1 MRKSLASPPDR
12 PLAWPNRPRRAR
24 ADDQVPR
31 ADLHNHFC
39 ARQEPLTVQVS
50 SAAGAPAS
58 RGAVWSAA
66 LQEYPLLRVVLPAA
80 LARPGD
86 PVAGERVSKSHDGA
100 RDIAREIAG
109 ALSGPRARFSDELLV
124 CELELTTDAEVTE
137 TAVHHLA
144 AQYGWAAR
152 WLATVADAE
161 RLSHPAGAFCS
172 GQVLRGL
179 ATDLD
184 QTAATLTAAVP
195 TAGQLLHLYRRLVW
209 IFSAEFDTSDRGPE
223 DAAAEGAGYL
233 LTLGPGAL
241 LPRDYCLRLVYT
253 LEQSAPAQAAVAA
266 ANARERLRYTAT
278 LPRCRAVRALQRR
291 WAAGALSVPNY
302 SPWRQLR

>member
-1 MRKSLASPPDR
+1 MRKSLASPLAR
-12 PLAWPNRPRRAR
+12 PLAWPNRSRRAR
-24 ADDQVPR
+24 ADDQMPR
-31 ADLHNHFC
+31 ADLHNHFS
-39 ARQEPLTVQVS
+39 ARQEPLTVLVA

-66 LQEYPLLRVVLPAA
+66 LQEYPLLRVVLPDAVT
-80 LARPGD
+80 RPGD
-86 PVAGERVSKSHDGA
+86 PDAGERLSESHDDA
-100 RDIAREIAG
+100 RDIAG

-124 CELELTTDAEVTE
+124 CELELTADAEVTE
-137 TAVHHLA
+137 AAVRHLA
-144 AQYGWAAR
+144 AQYRWAAN
-152 WLATVADAE
+152 WLATAADAE
-161 RLSHPAGAFCS
+161 RRAQPAGALCAE
-172 GQVLRGL
+172 QVLRGL
-179 ATDLD
+179 AAELDL
-184 QTAATLTAAVP
+184 TAATLTAAVP